1 MTSTTAADFEEVLSY
16 GLVPLLRAG
25 LWLPPPSALDFTTD
39 SVTLDTAETVDTD
52 GFAGIEMGGVITGA
66 SSFGALAELFTTEQ
80 PCDIEG
86 FAADCESREVGVKEA
101 DSLAFSVWRVLFVN
115 GLSSVSVPVSPS
127 DLSFGA

>member
-16 GLVPLLRAG
+16 GLMPLLSAG

-39 SVTLDTAETVDTD
+39 SVTLDTEEKVADD
-52 GFAGIEMGGVITGA
+52 FAGIDMGGDITGA
-66 SSFGALAELFTTEQ
+66 SSFDALAELFTTEE

-127 DLSFGA
+127 DVSFGA

>member
-16 GLVPLLRAG
+16 GLMPLLRAG

-39 SVTLDTAETVDTD
+39 SVTLDTAETVADD
-52 GFAGIEMGGVITGA
+52 FAGIEMGGVITGA
-66 SSFGALAELFTTEQ
+66 SSFDALAELFTTEE

-127 DLSFGA
+127 DVSFGA

>member
-39 SVTLDTAETVDTD
+39 SVTFDTAETVDTD
-52 GFAGIEMGGVITGA
+52 DFAGIEMGGVIAGA
-66 SSFGALAELFTTEQ
+66 SSFDALAELFTAGE
-80 PCDIEG
+80 PGDIEG

-101 DSLAFSVWRVLFVN
+101 DSLAFSV
-115 GLSSVSVPVSPS
+115 
-127 DLSFGA
+127 

>member
-1 MTSTTAADFEEVLSY
+1 M
-16 GLVPLLRAG
+16 PLLSVG

-39 SVTLDTAETVDTD
+39 SVTLDTAETVSND
-52 GFAGIEMGGVITGA
+52 FAGIEMGGVITGA
-66 SSFGALAELFTTEQ
+66 SSFDTLAELFTTVE

-127 DLSFGA
+127 DVSFEA

>member
-1 MTSTTAADFEEVLSY
+1 M
-16 GLVPLLRAG
+16 PLLRAG
-25 LWLPPPSALDFTTD
+25 LWLPPPSALDFTTG

-52 GFAGIEMGGVITGA
+52 DFAGIEMGGVITGA
-66 SSFGALAELFTTEQ
+66 SSFDALAELFTTVE

-86 FAADCESREVGVKEA
+86 LAADCESREVGVKEA

-127 DLSFGA
+127 DVSFEA